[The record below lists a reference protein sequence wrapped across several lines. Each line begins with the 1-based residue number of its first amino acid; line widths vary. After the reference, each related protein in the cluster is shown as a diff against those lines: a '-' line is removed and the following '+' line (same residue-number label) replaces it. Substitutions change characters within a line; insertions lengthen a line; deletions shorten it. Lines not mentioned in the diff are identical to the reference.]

1 MEEALFALDK
11 EHCCHAGKF
20 NERLHLMEEAHH
32 HHAASLQATVSA
44 AISCTAEQ
52 RCHAAAAQ
60 TAASAELALAEECR
74 SHDAA
79 TQMVMSA
86 VSSFADEHHCHE
98 AVGAQA
104 TELAVLLLAEER
116 RRHDATE
123 LATMSAMRS
132 LTTSRDHADIK
143 AITYKAPVLSTTTL
157 PEPPAMLSP
166 SPRPSLSYLGAVLNT
181 NGGGAFVVAFNVAY
195 RGGSNNNTFR
205 RQRQTTSDPPP
216 RPTSLSHRTLP
227 PSLRSQ
233 PSRQGAS
240 LIPYTNVGGRVYI
253 VCH

>member
-1 MEEALFALDK
+1 
-11 EHCCHAGKF
+11 
-20 NERLHLMEEAHH
+20 
-32 HHAASLQATVSA
+32 VSA
-44 AISCTAEQ
+44 AISHAAE
-52 RCHAAAAQ
+52 RRRLAAAAR

-74 SHDAA
+74 RHDAA

-86 VSSFADEHHCHE
+86 VSSLADEHHRHE
-98 AVGAQA
+98 AAGAQA

-132 LTTSRDHADIK
+132 LTASRDHADIK

-166 SPRPSLSYLGAVLNT
+166 SPRPSLSYLGAGVLNT
-181 NGGGAFVVAFNVAY
+181 NGGGAFVFAFNVAY

-205 RQRQTTSDPPP
+205 RQRQTTLDPPP
-216 RPTSLSHRTLP
+216 RPTSLSHWTLP